1 MRLLAGPTDK
11 LEPVAHPMD
20 ANFAEPRLN
29 VLVIGNSNEP
39 LFNRIINIKA
49 ERVYLQLENAVDL
62 VDVNEKSLARR
73 SEMEVSQRLPGH
85 ADLRSQIR
93 LVSERARKPKRFKA
107 SEEGGACG
115 CADMRLTSL
124 EQEPVIPPD
133 ETRLRTL

>member
-1 MRLLAGPTDK
+1 MYEVVSGPLTHK

-62 VDVNEKSLARR
+62 VHVNEKSLARR

-93 LVSERARKPKRFKA
+93 PGARTRTAMRNDQGRRGKC
-107 SEEGGACG
+107 GACG
-115 CADMRLTSL
+115 SRRY
-124 EQEPVIPPD
+124 QPD
-133 ETRLRTL
+133 CT